1 MTIHDKIYDKV
12 NNIDKKLA
20 RVEEHVKSINGTI
33 ERHELDINTMRKV
46 IYKFSGGIA
55 VVVIVAQIISYIIK

>member
-1 MTIHDKIYDKV
+1 LTIHDKIYDKV